1 MSKKAKTLKIKANI
15 DNIHVGPFKPV
26 KYYEADIEAP
36 EKWLEYFRQI
46 GRQVITEDQYLNIGF
61 NHVVTNAVNNKFK
74 LESLKKYKKKK

>member
-1 MSKKAKTLKIKANI
+1 MSKTKKNIKVNV
-15 DNIHVGPFKPV
+15 DNIYVGPFKPV

-36 EKWLEYFRQI
+36 EKWLEHFRQI

-61 NHVVTNAVNNKFK
+61 NHVITNAVNNKFK